1 MTIQSPPSPSSTL
14 VVDVTRQQV
23 DLLGALD
30 EVLASYPVST
40 SKFGLGFEEGS
51 FKTPTGRFRISE
63 KIGAGEPPW
72 MSFKSRI
79 PTGSIAVPGG
89 SEDHILSRIL
99 WLEGMDAENSNTL
112 KRTIYFHGTNQ
123 EELIGTPVSHGC
135 IRLRNRDMIELFDL
149 VKVGDPLEIRA

>member
-1 MTIQSPPSPSSTL
+1 MYSYLPISTL

-23 DLLGALD
+23 DLLGAQD

-72 MSFKSRI
+72 MRFKSRI
-79 PTGSIAVPGG
+79 PTGEIAVPGG
-89 SEDHILSRIL
+89 SEDLILSRIL

-123 EELIGTPVSHGC
+123 EKLIGTPVSHGC